1 MATLSFRARRGFT
14 LIEITIS
21 MVLLLAVI
29 GMSTQLFRR
38 QSGAVS
44 SQAGTLDATQNSRF
58 AINNL
63 ERELRMAGG
72 GVVDRQPI
80 LVMAGA
86 TAITFNADLV
96 AVDTGD
102 YSAVYYNPDADS
114 AAVGVLRHT
123 NRITLPGTS
132 TLYPDSTYTQN
143 GLPSSAETISYWLS
157 RDSTTSRTDEYILFR
172 RANNRTPRVVA
183 RGIVYRSGMTIFEY
197 FRDSLGTLLPVSP
210 AVLPLIHTA
219 AIHGSSSDTALVA
232 WTDSIRQVRATFR
245 SRFVD
250 PRQPTKY
257 VERTVQ
263 MRVLLKNA
271 GLVRFSSCG
280 NAPLD
285 VSPTAVVTNIGGQD
299 VVNLR
304 WTPSIDENSGEHDV
318 ERYAIYRRLAAAG
331 VFDEPFASVPA
342 GDTAYHFQ
350 DNDSALRGQ
359 SWVYGVAA
367 QDCTPLNSPPG
378 VTGTVVVP

>member
-1 MATLSFRARRGFT
+1 MNSVSLRARRGFT
-14 LIEITIS
+14 LIEIMIS
-21 MVLLLAVI
+21 MVLMLAVI

-38 QSGAVS
+38 QSSAVS
-44 SQAGTLDATQNSRF
+44 TQAGTLDATQNSRF

-80 LVMAGA
+80 VVMAGA
-86 TAITFNADLV
+86 TALTFNADLV

-114 AAVGVLRHT
+114 AAAGVLRHT
-123 NRITLPGTS
+123 NKVTLPGTS

-157 RDSTTSRTDEYILFR
+157 RDSTSTRTDEYILFR
-172 RANNRTPRVVA
+172 RANNRPPRVVA
-183 RGIVYRSGMTIFEY
+183 RGIVYKTGMTVFEY
-197 FRDSLGTLLPVSP
+197 FRDSSGTLL
-210 AVLPLIHTA
+210 AVPNASLPLMHSA
-219 AIHGSSSDTALVA
+219 AIHGSAPDTGRSAM
-232 WTDSIRQVRATFR
+232 TDSIRQVRASFR
-245 SRFVD
+245 SRYYD
-250 PRQPTKY
+250 PRAQKD

-271 GLVRFSSCG
+271 GLVHFSSCG
-280 NAPLD
+280 NAPLG
-285 VSPTAVVTNIGGQD
+285 VTPSASVALLNGQS

-304 WTPSIDENSGEHDV
+304 WTPSVDENSGEHDV
-318 ERYAIYRRLAAAG
+318 ERYAIFRRVSTAT

-342 GDTAYHFQ
+342 GDSVYHFQ
-350 DNDSALRGQ
+350 DGDSQLSGQ
-359 SWVYGVAA
+359 SWVYAVAA
-367 QDCTPLNSPPG
+367 QDCTPLNSPAG
-378 VTGTVVVP
+378 VTTTVIVP

>member
-1 MATLSFRARRGFT
+1 

-21 MVLLLAVI
+21 MALLLAVI

-38 QSGAVS
+38 QSGAVAT
-44 SQAGTLDATQNSRF
+44 QAGTLDATQNSRF

-80 LVMAGA
+80 MVMAGA

-114 AAVGVLRHT
+114 AAAGVLRNT
-123 NRITLPGTS
+123 NKITLPGTS
-132 TLYPDSTYTQN
+132 TQYPDSTYSQN
-143 GLPSSAETISYWLS
+143 GLPSNAETISYWLV
-157 RDSTTSRTDEYILFR
+157 RDSTSPRTDEYILYR

-183 RGIVYRSGMTIFEY
+183 RGIVYKTGTSIFDY
-197 FRDSLGTLLPVSP
+197 YRDSAGTLIQISNT
-210 AVLPLIHTA
+210 VLPLMHA
-219 AIHGSSSDTALVA
+219 APIHGSSADSGRSA

-280 NAPLD
+280 NAPLG
-285 VSPTAVVTNIGGQD
+285 VAPTATVTTLNGVS

-304 WTPSIDENSGEHDV
+304 WTPSIDENTGEKDV
-318 ERYAIYRRLAAAG
+318 ERYAIYRRLAGSAS
-331 VFDEPFASVPA
+331 FDEPFASVPA

-350 DNDSALRGQ
+350 DNDTQLSGK

-367 QDCTPLNSPPG
+367 QDCTPLNSPAG
-378 VTGTVVVP
+378 VTSTVAIP

>member
-1 MATLSFRARRGFT
+1 MTTLSLRARRGFT

-38 QSGAVS
+38 QSGAVAT
-44 SQAGTLDATQNSRF
+44 QAGTLDATQNSRF

-72 GVVDRQPI
+72 GVLDRQPL

-96 AVDTGD
+96 SVDTGD
-102 YSAVYYNPDADS
+102 YASVYYNPDADS

-123 NRITLPGTS
+123 NKITLPGTS
-132 TLYPDSTYTQN
+132 TLYPDSTYTQG

-183 RGIVYRSGMTIFEY
+183 RGIVYKTGMTVFEY
-197 FRDSLGTLLPVSP
+197 LRDSAGTLISVSP
-210 AVLPLIHTA
+210 AVLPLIHTS
-219 AIHGSSSDTALVA
+219 AIHGSSSDTARLS

-250 PRQPTKY
+250 PRQPGKY
-257 VERTVQ
+257 VERTVGL
-263 MRVLLKNA
+263 RVLLKNA

-280 NAPLD
+280 NAPLG
-285 VSPTAVVTNIGGQD
+285 VAPTASTALVNGQT

-304 WTPSIDENSGEHDV
+304 WTPSIDENTGEHDV
-318 ERYAIYRRLAAAG
+318 ERYAIYRRLSS
-331 VFDEPFASVPA
+331 VTLFDEPFASVPA

-350 DNDSALRGQ
+350 DSDTQLTGQ
-359 SWVYGVAA
+359 TWVYAVAA
-367 QDCTPLNSPPG
+367 QDCTPQSSPAG
-378 VTGTVVVP
+378 VTGAVIIP